1 MRALISFLTRSVA
14 VPVRAVRGAIRVARP
29 PFPSPRSAL
38 AGVRRWSR
46 RAPLLFGLV
55 VALVSGLGAGTAFAF
70 FAGSGSGSNV
80 ATIGAPAPV
89 TVLAATGT
97 PSTELIPG
105 GTADLTLTLDNP
117 NSYPVV
123 ITGISQDG
131 SVTVS
136 GGIGTCST
144 TGVSVPTQSG
154 LSYTV
159 QSGSAVVVHIANGA
173 AMGTDSDSGCQ
184 GASFEVPVTITVE
197 KG

>member
-1 MRALISFLTRSVA
+1 MRALLSFLVKPLA
-14 VPVRAVRGAIRVARP
+14 VSVRAVRGVARMARRP
-29 PFPSPRSAL
+29 LPSPRPPLTYFS
-38 AGVRRWSR
+38 RWFR
-46 RAPLLFGLV
+46 RAPLLVGIV
-55 VALVSGLGAGTAFAF
+55 VALVTGLGAGTAFAF
-70 FAGSGSGSNV
+70 FEGSGSGSKG
-80 ATIGAPAPV
+80 ATIGTPAPV

-159 QSGSAVVVHIANGA
+159 QSGSTVVVHIANGA
-173 AMGTDSDSGCQ
+173 AMATDSDSGCQ